1 MNIENS
7 PLGAFTPASD
17 KTESYLKT
25 YAEIQAQR
33 DKVLKTMTRLRPFK
47 YWSQVRFVKRC
58 EQSLAHVSQTL
69 AQSQIEDAQE
79 ALDFQPLVEI
89 ILPDNTAAEHPIA
102 VVDDSRLAGG
112 NSSHSLV

>member
-33 DKVLKTMTRLRPFK
+33 DKVLDTMTRLRPFK
-47 YWSQVRFVKRC
+47 YWSQSRYVKKC
-58 EQSLAHVSQTL
+58 EESLAHVSQTL
-69 AQSQIEDAQE
+69 TQSQIEDAQE
-79 ALDFQPLVEI
+79 ALDFQPLVEVV
-89 ILPDNTAAEHPIA
+89 LPNDTAAEHPVT
-102 VVDDSRLAGG
+102 VVDDSRLTGSDGA
-112 NSSHSLV
+112 HSLV